1 MPKNINTARIIL
13 KVVGWVNIVLGITL
27 FLMFLFSSFLAR
39 SSPNIPQDSNI
50 INIISLIVGGVGL
63 LIAIIFAGFGI
74 VCLLTAKGVEEKKNW
89 AKILGIFIGIIYLT
103 NLPVGTIL
111 GIFIL
116 IGLMSKEANFWFE
129 K

>member
-13 KVVGWVNIVLGITL
+13 KVVGWVDIVLGIIL
-27 FLMFLFSSFLAR
+27 FLMFLFSSFLVR
-39 SSPNIPQDSNI
+39 NSPNIPENS
-50 INIISLIVGGVGL
+50 NIISLIVGGVGL
-63 LIAIIFAGFGI
+63 LIAIIFAGFGV
-74 VCLLTAKGVEEKKNW
+74 VCLLTTKGIEEKKNW
-89 AKILGIFIGIIYLT
+89 AKVLGIIIGILYLT

-116 IGLMSKEANFWFE
+116 IGLMSKEANLWFE